1 MIKDYIF
8 DEEGNLLD
16 LKDKAVVIEN
26 MDYLSL
32 SDVPWFNDDEQI
44 VECFVQM
51 DRSNILYAS
60 ESLKQKFK
68 KNFNSK
74 KQDENDYLNCSQE
87 EEIEMG

>member
-16 LKDKAVVIEN
+16 LRDKAVVIEN

-32 SDVPWFNDDEQI
+32 ADVPWFNDDEQI

-51 DRSNILYAS
+51 DKENILYAS
-60 ESLKQKFK
+60 ENLKEKFRK
-68 KNFNSK
+68 LFKLK
-74 KQDENDYLNCSQE
+74 KQDDKAYVACNQ
-87 EEIEMG
+87 EEIEMI